1 LGVEEKGLPHAWIG
15 QDVVL
20 CRTGTESWELV
31 ILREVGELGLAYEYK
46 TGEVKG
52 QPVFVPWS
60 SVSWM
65 RPPIPEDKG
74 ASETEAG

>member
-1 LGVEEKGLPHAWIG
+1 LGVEEGCLPHAWVG
-15 QDVVL
+15 QDVIL

-31 ILREVGELGLAYEYK
+31 TLREVGELGLAYEYM

-52 QPVFVPWS
+52 RPVFMPWS

-65 RPPIPEDKG
+65 RSPIPEDLE
-74 ASETEAG
+74 ASETG

>member
-1 LGVEEKGLPHAWIG
+1 LGVEEGRLPHAWVG
-15 QDVVL
+15 QDVIL

-31 ILREVGELGLAYEYK
+31 TLREVGELGLAYEYK

-52 QPVFVPWS
+52 RPVFVPWS

-65 RPPIPEDKG
+65 RPPIPEDLE
-74 ASETEAG
+74 ASETS

>member
-1 LGVEEKGLPHAWIG
+1 LGVEERGLPHAWIG

-31 ILREVGELGLAYEYK
+31 ILREVGEFGLAYEYK
-46 TGEVKG
+46 TGDVSG

-65 RPPIPEDKG
+65 RPPIPGDT
-74 ASETEAG
+74 SETG